1 MTLAKK
7 IDMAKAEAKIADADD
22 AGLPPQQPSAP
33 TLELLMEAGFF
44 DGPTT
49 DDHPTSGGPFTREN
63 GEPNR
68 DHARMTTPLAEAAVV
83 LMPVCEAVRTAG
95 PSPAHDEEDNAAQ
108 QAGWPV
114 KCGKY
119 MMIGVASLVFVSAGT
134 LIAVVVMM
142 VGFAKQDDPVAT
154 STSSTAIMT
163 STSSTTMPEINTV
176 SEKLTDFMLIVRFR
190 R

>member
-7 IDMAKAEAKIADADD
+7 FDMAKAEAEIADADD

-33 TLELLMEAGFF
+33 TLELMMEAGFF

-49 DDHPTSGGPFTREN
+49 DDHPISDGPFTRDN
-63 GEPNR
+63 GEPDR
-68 DHARMTTPLAEAAVV
+68 GRARMTTPLAEAAVV
-83 LMPVCEAVRTAG
+83 LVPVCEAVRASG
-95 PSPAHDEEDNAAQ
+95 PSPAQDEEDNAAR

-119 MMIGVASLVFVSAGT
+119 TMIGVTSLVFVSVGT

-142 VGFAKQDDPVAT
+142 VGFTKQDDPVTT

-163 STSSTTMPEINTV
+163 STV
-176 SEKLTDFMLIVRFR
+176 SEKSTDFMLVVCFR
-190 R
+190 Q